1 MGQLSLLSSSALVRT
16 LVSLDRERKDLETQL
31 CALGSGGRGV
41 STRIRGPCPH
51 LGAESS
57 NAQTSQ
63 NSVYQGSSLPLC
75 TRGWLCL
82 HTWQCAC
89 DVVPQGFL
97 VQQFRMHRGVLA
109 QPSASTCS
117 GHLTGVCCDFGPR
130 VALSPVFAEAAA
142 LATRWPFLV
151 GQASS
156 LSVHGGSAGRLGFD
170 AEPALQPLPGRVCV
184 SLVDLGAG
192 SVMQTEGCALLC
204 CEQ

>member
-1 MGQLSLLSSSALVRT
+1 MPWDRGAGVCPPGSGGHVHTWGLRAVTHKPAKTVFIRAAPCLCARGAGCVCTPGSVPVTLFLKGSLSSS
-16 LVSLDRERKDLETQL
+16 
-31 CALGSGGRGV
+31 SG
-41 STRIRGPCPH
+41 
-51 LGAESS
+51 
-57 NAQTSQ
+57 
-63 NSVYQGSSLPLC
+63 C
-75 TRGWLCL
+75 TTVCW
-82 HTWQCAC
+82 
-89 DVVPQGFL
+89 P
-97 VQQFRMHRGVLA
+97 

-184 SLVDLGAG
+184 SIVDLGAG